1 VPKITAAIVRAPA
14 ANFGDGLSTA
24 ALGKPSYET
33 ALLQHAAYC
42 EALRRAG
49 VAVRELAPEPR
60 FPDAT
65 FVEDVAVLLDALAI
79 LTRPGAATR
88 RGEIETLRA
97 PLAARF
103 PSVAEIVAPGTLD
116 GGDVCDAG
124 DRFFIG
130 ISQRTNAAGAAQLAE
145 LLARA
150 GKRCSIVDV
159 RAIPG
164 ALHLKSAMAYA
175 GDGRFVATAAL
186 APHLGL
192 SANRAIV
199 TAPGE
204 EDGANCVRV
213 NAVVLLADGCPRLR
227 EQLDR
232 AGYSVSI
239 LDVSEFRKMDGGL
252 SCLSL
257 RY

>member
-1 VPKITAAIVRAPA
+1 MNAAIVRAPA
-14 ANFGDGLSTA
+14 ANLGDGLSTA

-42 EALRRAG
+42 AALRRAG
-49 VAVRELAPEPR
+49 LAVTELAPEPR
-60 FPDAT
+60 FPDAA
-65 FVEDVAVLLDALAI
+65 FVEDAAVLLDALAI
-79 LTRPGAATR
+79 LTRPGADTR
-88 RGEIETLRA
+88 RGEIETLRG
-97 PLAARF
+97 PLARHF
-103 PSVAEIVAPGTLD
+103 PGVAEIVAPGTLD

-130 ISQRTNAAGAAQLAE
+130 ISQRTNEAGAAQLAE
-145 LLARA
+145 QLARA
-150 GKRCSIVDV
+150 GRRCSIVDV
-159 RAIPG
+159 RGIPG

-186 APHLGL
+186 APHLGI
-192 SANRAIV
+192 SSNRVIV
-199 TAPGE
+199 TARGE

-213 NAVVLLADGCPRLR
+213 NAAVLLADGYPRLR

-232 AGYSVSI
+232 AGYSIAI

-257 RY
+257 RF

>member
-1 VPKITAAIVRAPA
+1 MNAAIVRAPA
-14 ANFGDGLSTA
+14 ANLGDGITTA
-24 ALGKPSYET
+24 AQGRPSYET

-49 VAVRELAPEPR
+49 VAVTELAPEPR
-60 FPDAT
+60 FPDAH
-65 FVEDVAVLLDALAI
+65 FVEDTAVLLETLAI
-79 LTRPGAATR
+79 LTRPGAGAR
-88 RGEIETLRA
+88 RGEIETMRA
-97 PLAARF
+97 PLARRF
-103 PSVAEIVAPGTLD
+103 GEVAEIVAPGTLD

-130 ISQRTNAAGAAQLAE
+130 ISQRTNAAGAEQLAE
-145 LLARA
+145 LLKRA
-150 GKRCSIVDV
+150 GKRCAIVDV
-159 RAIPG
+159 RAVPG

-186 APHLGL
+186 APHLGVP
-192 SANRAIV
+192 SNRVIV
-199 TAPGE
+199 TPTGE

-213 NAVVLLADGCPRLR
+213 NAVVLLAGGYP
-227 EQLDR
+227 QLGAMLER
-232 AGYSVSI
+232 AGYSIVT

-257 RY
+257 RV